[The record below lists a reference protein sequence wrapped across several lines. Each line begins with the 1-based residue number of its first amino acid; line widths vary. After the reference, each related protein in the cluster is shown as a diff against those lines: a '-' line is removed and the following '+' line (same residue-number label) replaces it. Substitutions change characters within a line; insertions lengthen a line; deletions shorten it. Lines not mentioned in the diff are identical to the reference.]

1 MTKLQDASLYEILP
15 FNIKSANI
23 EVQALSYAI
32 QQTISMLCK
41 FSDGVRVMA
50 VIDDMP
56 EKVIDNLAVEL
67 NLPCYHPESNLNVKR
82 ALVKDAFVWHTIAG
96 TAAAIRKYF
105 STISQDTDIQ
115 EWFDYGGDPYHF
127 RIVAAVSEGQE
138 VNEEM
143 LKDIGVQIER
153 LKNARSVLDEALIVK
168 EHNHNASQSFAI
180 CTVEIKERSLGEYQ
194 GASYWI
200 DKENGAVFL
209 SANKDVFFSDKNG
222 DIFAI
227 NGGGR

>member
-1 MTKLQDASLYEILP
+1 MTKLQEASLYEILP
-15 FNIKSANI
+15 FNIKSENI

-41 FSDGVRVMA
+41 FSDGIRVMA

-96 TAAAIRKYF
+96 TVAAIRKYF

-115 EWFDYGGDPYHF
+115 EWFDYDGEPYHF
-127 RIVAAVSEGQE
+127 RIVANVPEDQE
-138 VNEEM
+138 VTESV
-143 LKDIGVQIER
+143 LIDIAQQIVK

-168 EHNHNASQSFAI
+168 EHYQNMQQAI
-180 CTVEIKERSLGEYQ
+180 AIGIAEIREDNLGESEESSHWLDDDTFVMY
-194 GASYWI
+194 SSSDNNI
-200 DKENGAVFL
+200 IFC
-209 SANKDVFFSDKNG
+209 DKNG
-222 DIFAI
+222 NVFTA
-227 NGGGR
+227 